1 MKIMI
6 DTNII
11 ISAAL
16 FPNGRVAQAFLKALL
31 PPYTPLV
38 CDYIVDELHRKFREK
53 FPEQMLMQICF

>member
-38 CDYIVDELHRKFREK
+38 CDYIVDELHRNLL
-53 FPEQMLMQICF
+53 PIA